1 MMPWFYNKIELNL
14 RSSKLDNYLHL
25 TSITVT
31 NRSKTSSTKAVAC
44 CVIYGYT
51 MAEDKMQLDP
61 FGSFLHIHIYIYIYI
76 SAGTNIWNITQI
88 GDSRIC
94 HLAHEPY
101 FKFSKISLSKITDF
115 IFYIVQYPYGT

>member
-44 CVIYGYT
+44 CVIYGYA

-61 FGSFLHIHIYIYIYI
+61 FGSFLHIYIYIYQLEQTFGI
-76 SAGTNIWNITQI
+76 
-88 GDSRIC
+88 
-94 HLAHEPY
+94 
-101 FKFSKISLSKITDF
+101 
-115 IFYIVQYPYGT
+115 